1 MNKALEQLE
10 NAGILRRLNQRE
22 WGRVW
27 ECDELLDLVEDFE
40 RTFRPPSHGRKGEP
54 PGKPGGRPPNR

>member
-1 MNKALEQLE
+1 MAIALRRRGEVARYIPE
-10 NAGILRRLNQRE
+10 PGRCLRRLNQRK

-40 RTFRPPSHGRKGEP
+40 RTVEG
-54 PGKPGGRPPNR
+54 GK

>member
-1 MNKALEQLE
+1 
-10 NAGILRRLNQRE
+10 LRRLNRRK

-40 RTFRPPSHGRKGEP
+40 ESVRA
-54 PGKPGGRPPNR
+54 PGLSA

>member
-10 NAGILRRLNQRE
+10 NAGILRRLNQRK

-40 RTFRPPSHGRKGEP
+40 RTVRG
-54 PGKPGGRPPNR
+54 

>member
-1 MNKALEQLE
+1 MPP
-10 NAGILRRLNQRE
+10 RLNQRK

-40 RTFRPPSHGRKGEP
+40 RTVEGGGETDESP
-54 PGKPGGRPPNR
+54 ALRLENRVVLRSRRRTG